1 MDGGENLGNFLKN
14 NNERDYWLDVCVR
27 MAHHST
33 AIEGNTLS
41 QDETA
46 SILLDGYIAK
56 ATSEREFYEVK
67 NYRQILPK
75 MFSSLQEKAKIDE
88 KLIKDFHRLI
98 MNNLI
103 DNNGKFKTI
112 ENLVVGANFEPTK
125 PYLVPVSIKDMCD
138 NLYFR
143 LDNAK
148 NNDDKLKAILQS
160 HIKFEKIHP
169 FSDGNGRTGRIIMI
183 YGCLENNLAPIII
196 PKEQKNR
203 YIAILRN
210 NDIDGFIAFAKE
222 IEKDEISRR
231 NKFLSQRPN
240 EQDNSK
246 SVLSRLSNAYAKKLE
261 SGAIKALNDTA
272 NSKEKER

>member
-1 MDGGENLGNFLKN
+1 MDGGVNLGNFLKN

-125 PYLVPVSIKDMCD
+125 PYLVPVAIKDMCD

-148 NNDDKLKAILQS
+148 NDDDKLKAILQS

-210 NDIDGFIAFAKE
+210 NDIDGFMAFAKE

-246 SVLSRLSNAYAKKLE
+246 SVLSRLGNAYAKKLE

>member
-125 PYLVPVSIKDMCD
+125 PYLVPVAIKDMCD

-210 NDIDGFIAFAKE
+210 NDIDGFMAFAKE

>member
-1 MDGGENLGNFLKN
+1 MDGGVNLGNFLKN

-56 ATSEREFYEVK
+56 ATSECEFYEVK

-125 PYLVPVSIKDMCD
+125 PYLVPVAIKDMCD

-148 NNDDKLKAILQS
+148 NDDDKLKAILQS

-210 NDIDGFIAFAKE
+210 NDIDGFMAFAKE

-272 NSKEKER
+272 NSKKKEK

>member
-75 MFSSLQEKAKIDE
+75 MFSFLQEKAKIDE

-125 PYLVPVSIKDMCD
+125 PYLVPVAIKNMCD

-210 NDIDGFIAFAKE
+210 NDIDGFMAFAKE

>member
-210 NDIDGFIAFAKE
+210 NDIDGFMAFAKE

>member
-75 MFSSLQEKAKIDE
+75 MFSFLQEKAKIDE

-125 PYLVPVSIKDMCD
+125 PYLVPVAIKDMCD

-210 NDIDGFIAFAKE
+210 NDIDGFMAFAKE